1 MANSNEESSN
11 VHVAVRIRPF
21 NTREKDSTVITDSKE
36 NIVLLTNPANN
47 IVSTFQYD
55 RIYNMDTTQEEIF
68 NTLGKNIID
77 NAFKG
82 YNNCIFAYG
91 QTGCFARGTE
101 CMSYSGENIKV
112 EHVQIGNKLM
122 GDDMTERNVVKLFR
136 GIQPLYKLIPND
148 MRFMNLSHTVNLSHI
163 LVLDYYG
170 ELIELP
176 LIDYL
181 KKNNKHEFK
190 LISTSVE
197 YNREKIT
204 DASNAPNI
212 TSNIKPDSYS
222 AGTQWNSDEIDKY
235 YKFNSHVIRTDF
247 LRGIIDRFKKNITD
261 KYPLEVYSRVRNP
274 QSGNNNE
281 THMLTVHANRV
292 KEIISLAQGLGLF
305 SYVDFQR
312 DPYINP
318 NYTNIIIED
327 NGLLTKK
334 REFCIRQ
341 IAYDFIAEP
350 MGNGY
355 FYGFM
360 LDGNHRF
367 IGANYNVLRNSGK
380 THTMMGDTSNDC
392 GLIPR
397 ICHGVFNYTE
407 HQTLVEMSY
416 LEIYSEEVRDLLKKS
431 NIAGGLVIR
440 QHPEYGPYVE
450 GLSRVCVTNQDMVKR
465 YIEQGNNERSIA
477 STLLNNKSSRSHA
490 IMTLYITQI
499 ITENNVKIKEIY
511 SKVNLVDLAG
521 SEKIEISGVAGVQL
535 TEAIKINKSLSTL
548 GLVISKLAMSSNPT
562 SASNLFPS
570 EPKKK
575 IQPNTSR
582 GPQSKIPVRDSS
594 NIKLQDHIP
603 FRDSK
608 LTWILKESLGGNSK
622 TSMLATISPSS
633 LNYSETLGTLRYA
646 LNAKH
651 IINKVAVNQDMNDK
665 LVSVLKSEIE
675 TLKMQLKLQSKTP
688 TQNYEQLAEE
698 LAQRETLMREREK
711 TWEQRLEESINMN
724 KLIRSELAQQVDKNE
739 KIEQLKLYYDAKL
752 QEIKAE
758 YEDKYNSLHTR
769 EKALALEEIEKLKQ
783 NNIQLKESLNK
794 NQCDLQIQMRQF
806 INDRSLLTKQIQQL
820 QSKVYNMEHEDQ
832 IKAIESRYI
841 NIQQKTVEE
850 EEKYNTLQQNIK
862 ELNERFENDKK
873 QFDILNEKHIIILSE
888 VDNETKNLEDLKKQH
903 NELRTKFENEMDEFN
918 SLIYCKEKLH
928 TEIINL
934 KSNLDS
940 SIEIAKDTIKTPTIE
955 QLLKIQENFESIL
968 KNINSV

>member
-1 MANSNEESSN
+1 MANCNEENSN

-21 NTREKDSTVITDSKE
+21 NTREKDSTVITDSQD
-36 NIVLLTNPANN
+36 NTVFLTNPTNN
-47 IVSTFQYD
+47 SISNFQYD
-55 RIYNMDTTQEEIF
+55 RVYDMNTSQEEIF
-68 NTLGKNIID
+68 NTLGKSIID

-91 QTGCFARGTE
+91 QTGCFARGTK
-101 CMSYSGENIKV
+101 CMLYSGENIKV
-112 EHVQIGNKLM
+112 EHVQVGDKLM

-136 GIQPLYKLIPND
+136 GVQPLYKLIPLD
-148 MRFMNLSHTVNLSHI
+148 MRFMNLVHTVNLSHI
-163 LVLDYYG
+163 LVLEYKG

-190 LISTSVE
+190 MISTSIE
-197 YNREKIT
+197 YNRAKVDDPNSIVFD
-204 DASNAPNI
+204 DAF
-212 TSNIKPDSYS
+212 S
-222 AGTQWNSDEIDKY
+222 AGNNWYSDDIDNY
-235 YKFNSHVIRTDF
+235 YKFNSHDIRIDF
-247 LRGIIDRFKKNITD
+247 LLGLIDRFKKNTNY
-261 KYPLEVYSRVRNP
+261 KYPLETCIIVRNP

-281 THMLTVHANRV
+281 TFLLTLHNSRAVEVIN
-292 KEIISLAQGLGLF
+292 LAQGLGLF

-312 DPYINP
+312 DQFYNKD
-318 NYTNIIIED
+318 YTNVIIED
-327 NGLLTKK
+327 NGLLAKK
-334 REFCIRQ
+334 QGYKIKQ
-341 IAYDFIAEP
+341 TPYDFTTEL

-367 IGANYNVLRNSGK
+367 IGANFNVLRNSGK
-380 THTMMGDTSNDC
+380 SHTMMGDTNNDW

-397 ICHGVFNYTE
+397 ICHGVFNYKE

-431 NIAGGLVIR
+431 NTAGGLVIR

-521 SEKIEISGVAGVQL
+521 SEKIEVSGVMGTQL

-562 SASNLFPS
+562 SAANLFPG

-582 GPQSKIPVRDSS
+582 GLHSKIPVRDSS
-594 NIKLQDHIP
+594 AIKLQDHIP

-651 IINKVAVNQDMNDK
+651 IINKVAVNQDTNDK
-665 LVSVLKSEIE
+665 LVSVLKTEIE
-675 TLKMQLKLQSKTP
+675 TLKMQLKMQSKTP
-688 TQNYEQLAEE
+688 TQNYEQLADE
-698 LAQRETLMREREK
+698 LAQRETLMKEREK

-752 QEIKAE
+752 QEIKTE

-841 NIQQKTVEE
+841 SIQQKTVEE
-850 EEKYNTLQQNIK
+850 EEKYNTLQKNII

-873 QFDILNEKHIIILSE
+873 QFDELNEKHIVILSE
-888 VDNETKNLEDLKKQH
+888 VDNETKNLNELKKQH
-903 NELRTKFENEMDEFN
+903 NELRAKFENEMDEFN

-934 KSNLDS
+934 KSSLDA

-955 QLLKIQENFESIL
+955 QLLKIQENFDTIL
-968 KNINSV
+968 KNINPVLP